1 MPVTY
6 TRATRYHVRVKTLL
20 LLLLVPAMAFAD
32 KDFTPEKAATW
43 DCSKD
48 PTVTINH
55 SNGKYTFKG
64 VCKDITINGG
74 HNTLTTEAVTTLTI
88 NGGSNAVTSDSVD
101 TVAITGSDNKVSF
114 KKSGGTG
121 GKPAMSSLGQNN
133 KVTAAK

>member
-1 MPVTY
+1 MQVTY

-32 KDFTPEKAATW
+32 KDFTSEKVATW

-48 PTVTINH
+48 AAVTINH

-64 VCKDITINGG
+64 ACKDITINGG
-74 HNTLTTEAVTTLTI
+74 HNTLTTQGVTTLTI
-88 NGGSNAVTSDSVD
+88 NGASNAIAADSVD
-101 TVAITGSDNKVSF
+101 TIAITGSDNKVSY

-121 GKPAMSSLGQNN
+121 GKPAMTSLGQNN